1 MIAPIQVISVNDA
14 ATGMVKTVPLTSVAA
29 QIVAGKVKPVNTIV
43 FNNKDGTMTAIKGT
57 ALNAAPI
64 SAVVN
69 APAPNVRTG
78 TSAGLA
84 GQSAPTPTATKTAAA
99 TAAAAAA
106 AAAQKKKYIIIGSGL
121 VALVVVLIIIFTRE

>member
-1 MIAPIQVISVNDA
+1 MSAPIQVISVNDA

-29 QIVAGKVKPVNTIV
+29 QIVAGTVKPVNTIV

-57 ALNAAPI
+57 SLNAAPI

-84 GQSAPTPTATKTAAA
+84 GQSAPTPTATPTAAA
-99 TAAAAAA
+99 TAAAA